1 MLDDERESRTTD
13 IASRLGE
20 TTNYA
25 STYQRRLIKR
35 GVIGEWGSYF
45 VVFELP
51 GFRDYLMEKCGPL
64 R

>member
-1 MLDDERESRTTD
+1 MPKLAKPLVKVDIGSRC
-13 IASRLGE
+13 
-20 TTNYA
+20 
-25 STYQRRLIKR
+25 RLIEQ
-35 GVIGEWGSYF
+35 GVIGERGPYF